1 MSSKTTSWILELVD
15 KITPPLRRVQEE
27 ADNTAE
33 SAERIKKR
41 LDEAKEA
48 GERFNQLAVEFGAK
62 AFLFNQAA
70 DGIAKFN
77 SYFKDAIAPG
87 AGLETQMAK
96 LSTISGKTGDDLKSL
111 EKQAK
116 DLGAEFGVGASAM
129 ADSFMDAIGSLGDSF
144 GESEEALAAMGR
156 NIGTLSKL
164 MDGDAKGAA
173 NALSTAM
180 LQYGVDLNNP
190 IEAAKEATR
199 MMNVMQAAANVGG
212 SEVVDT
218 AEALRQSG
226 LLAKQSGLS
235 FEELNASL
243 EGLAKG
249 KIMGGEAG
257 TAMRNI
263 LLSMSTLANSP
274 KQVIEGLKAYG
285 VNVDLVAD
293 PTVKFTDRLRE
304 LQKIQNDP
312 GLMESVFMKANI
324 AAGQTMLNNIDT
336 IDEWTVAVTGTNAA
350 VEGAAVIMD
359 TYEEKMARTNARI
372 DNFKASMFDIISPI
386 APFISLT
393 GDAVNGVAD
402 LSVAVWGLSILFKK
416 DLYMGIWTGIKTIAL
431 FAKSSVMAA
440 ITSGGAFTTLSGVVS
455 VACKVIG
462 VAIMN
467 IPIIGWIAA
476 IIAALIALGV
486 YFYNTSATFRG
497 FLWGIWEAIKTVF
510 TGIGKFIKEVLE
522 GVWHLI
528 KGVFNP
534 ANWFDDNYKFSDGL
548 DRITNAATS
557 YGESISKAFQA
568 GKAAGITDFEEEKK
582 SRENG
587 GSDAVDIAPA
597 PFVGAKSV
605 TGNTPPVKPVKPVA
619 TDKNSKKTTSGISG
633 VGSGGGKSVT
643 MNVTLNINN
652 NGIKNPDEFT
662 EQVVRKI
669 NDKLNDALAQTS

>member
-15 KITPPLRRVQEE
+15 KITAPLRSVQGA
-27 ADNTAE
+27 ADDAAD
-33 SAERIKKR
+33 SAGRLGDE
-41 LDEAKEA
+41 LDEASGA
-48 GERFNQLAVEFGAK
+48 GDRFNQLATEFGAK

-77 SYFKDAIAPG
+77 GYFQETIAPG
-87 AGLETQMAK
+87 VRLETQMAK
-96 LSTISGKTGDDLKSL
+96 LSTISGKTGDDLNSL
-111 EKQAK
+111 EKQARN
-116 DLGAEFGVGASAM
+116 LGEEFGVGASAI
-129 ADSFMDAIGSLGDSF
+129 ANSFMDTIGSLGDSF
-144 GESEEALAAMGR
+144 SESEEALAIMGR

-190 IEAAKEATR
+190 IEAAREATR
-199 MMNVMQAAANVGG
+199 MMNVMQAAAKVGG

-218 AEALRQSG
+218 ALALRQSG

-249 KIMGGEAG
+249 KIVAGEAG

-274 KQVIEGLKAYG
+274 KQVIEGLKAYS
-285 VNVDLVAD
+285 VNVELVAD

-324 AAGQTMLNNIDT
+324 AAGQTILNNIDT
-336 IDEWTVAVTGTNAA
+336 IDGWTEAVTGTNAA
-350 VEGAAVIMD
+350 IEGAGIMMD
-359 TYEEKMARTNARI
+359 TYEEKMARSNARI
-372 DNFKASMFDIISPI
+372 DNFKASVFSAISPI

-393 GDAVNGVAD
+393 GDAVSGVAN
-402 LSVAVWGLSILFKK
+402 LGIAVWGLSILFKK
-416 DLYMGIWTGIKTIAL
+416 DLYIAIWSGTKAIGTFVISSITGA
-431 FAKSSVMAA
+431 FA
-440 ITSGGAFTTLSGVVS
+440 SGGAFTTLSGVVS
-455 VACKVIG
+455 VACKAIG
-462 VAIMN
+462 TAIMN

-476 IIAALIALGV
+476 IVTALIGLGV

-510 TGIGKFIKEVLE
+510 SGIGGFITEVLE

-534 ANWFDDNYKFSDGL
+534 ANWFDDNYKFSDGP
-548 DRITNAATS
+548 DRITNAAKS
-557 YGESISKAFQA
+557 YGESIGKAFQE
-568 GKAAGITDFEEEKK
+568 GKAAGIADFEAGKK
-582 SRENG
+582 SQENEAPDPAA
-587 GSDAVDIAPA
+587 GSPSI
-597 PFVGAKSV
+597 GAKSV
-605 TGNTPPVKPVKPVA
+605 TGGQTTRVKPLNQ
-619 TDKNSKKTTSGISG
+619 TTTGGNGKNTISG
-633 VGSGGGKSVT
+633 TGSGSGGGKSVT
-643 MNVTLNINN
+643 MNVTLNIYY

-662 EQVVRKI
+662 EQVVGKI
-669 NDKLNDALAQTS
+669 NDRLNDALAAVS